1 MPLEFAPAGAAPP
14 TSARAS
20 ALPAP
25 LPLPLPPAALAARF
39 APQLLAVLRDGV
51 VLLRAGGAVVYR
63 NAVAVTHLDAAD
75 GLALQQ
81 ELARLARLAAG
92 SAAGAPQVAMVRGE
106 RVRLQC
112 TLVRLPDAP
121 DDVERSTGGPLV
133 LAVLEVRE
141 VDLPA
146 AEALRTRFGL
156 TAREASVARLI
167 AQGRDN
173 VRIAR
178 KLGISVNTARHYT
191 EAVLLKLAVP
201 CRSAVA
207 AALLGTYERTDEHPV
222 IRPGVR
228 ADGR

>member
-1 MPLEFAPAGAAPP
+1 MPLEFAPASAAAP
-14 TSARAS
+14 TSVR
-20 ALPAP
+20 PPVPP
-25 LPLPLPPAALAARF
+25 LPLPLAPAALASRF

-51 VLLRAGGAVVYR
+51 VLLRAGGTVVYR
-63 NAVAVTHLDAAD
+63 NAVAVTHLDGPD
-75 GLALQQ
+75 GLPLHQ
-81 ELARLARLAAG
+81 ELARLARLA
-92 SAAGAPQVAMVRGE
+92 SGATVGTPHVATVRGE

-112 TLVRLPDAP
+112 TLVRLPDAA
-121 DDVERSTGGPLV
+121 DDVERPTGGPLV

-141 VDLPA
+141 VVLPA
-146 AEALRTRFGL
+146 PEALRARFGL

-178 KLGISVNTARHYT
+178 KLGLSVNTARHYT